1 MCAVSLSGAAS
12 VRDSEYVDQVPVIVA
27 GSWLLDDV
35 ETVARHR
42 LTRRCQFSGQGRV
55 PLLAEELAQ
64 EVPVAAYR
72 DP

>member
-1 MCAVSLSGAAS
+1 
-12 VRDSEYVDQVPVIVA
+12 VA
-27 GSWLLDDV
+27 GSWLLDDI
-35 ETVARHR
+35 EAVARHR